1 MNIGLSHE
9 ARVFQEG
16 EIMNPARL
24 FVRILA
30 AACLL
35 ELLVF
40 GMTGSAQTNPLP
52 IVPTTAVF
60 HLDDVVKK
68 GLTKAPEARGDF
80 ATTAMSDW
88 ATGRAIALTFKTIKT
103 HTHTDHSHVLYI
115 LEGWAK
121 FTVGKDTLEAGVGD
135 VVLMPPN
142 VAHKFEAMG
151 DEPVK
156 ALLVNVAGVS
166 LSNSTWEP

>member
-1 MNIGLSHE
+1 
-9 ARVFQEG
+9 
-16 EIMNPARL
+16 MNPARL

-30 AACLL
+30 TMCLL
-35 ELLVF
+35 ELLIF

-52 IVPTTAVF
+52 IVPTAAVF

-80 ATTAMSDW
+80 ATSAMSDW
-88 ATGRAIALTFKTIKT
+88 ATGRAIVLTFKTIKT

-115 LEGWAK
+115 LEGRAK
-121 FTVGKDTLEAGVGD
+121 FTVGKDVLEAGVGD

-166 LSNSTWEP
+166 VSNSTWEP